1 MTQKLLVLAFSV
13 FCIYGAY
20 AQKSG
25 SASLTSTNSTST
37 AMQTQEARDF
47 GLSIVKAYLESNC
60 AFVYGKLAST
70 VTVFESGQSVNKST
84 FSAQDF
90 CAESP
95 VKNSNTTYQQYLSNY
110 NPEVLDNI
118 EFAKK
123 YPSIQNVLQ
132 LKAGDFYF
140 GGNQMKSGAQDL
152 FNAADAVRFVVR
164 KNQNNQFEII
174 IQ

>member
-1 MTQKLLVLAFSV
+1 MTQKLLIFALTLFS
-13 FCIYGAY
+13 AY
-20 AQKSG
+20 SSFAQKNG
-25 SASLTSTNSTST
+25 SVSLTTTNNTSS
-37 AMQTQEARDF
+37 AMQIQEARDF
-47 GLSIVKAYLESNC
+47 GMSIVKAHLESNC

-70 VTVFESGQSVNKST
+70 VTVFESGQRIDKST
-84 FSAQDF
+84 FSVQDF

-95 VKNSNTTYQQYLSNY
+95 VKNANTTYQQYLTNY
-110 NPEVLDNI
+110 NPEVLDHV
-118 EFAKK
+118 EFSKK

-132 LKAGDFYF
+132 LKVGDFYF
-140 GGNQMKSGAQDL
+140 GGNQMKAGAQDL